1 MHRLF
6 PADELAEIRAEIARL
21 KLREAQ
27 LRDRLMKSP
36 LATLTGRFH
45 RAEVSHA
52 KSLVFDPS
60 LLPDDIRNDP
70 AYWCERSQTV
80 VHTLPL
86 AAKAPPPRPGWP
98 IHRAPNITPGLKPGL
113 TPHPAH

>member
-1 MHRLF
+1 MHRLS

-36 LATLTGRFH
+36 LATLIGRFH
-45 RAEVSHA
+45 RVEVSHA
-52 KSLVFDPS
+52 TSLVFHPS
-60 LLPDDIRNDP
+60 LLPDHIRNDP
-70 AYWCERSQTV
+70 AYWRERSQTV

-86 AAKAPPPRPGWP
+86 APKAPLPRPGWP
-98 IHRAPNITPGLKPGL
+98 IRRAAGLTLGL